1 MTDRLKG
8 ATVVFTADIRDDDA
22 ESILNAIRM
31 IKGVLAVTGV
41 LSDSDDW
48 MNRRRIQAEMRQRVS
63 AALAALELNE
73 DG

>member
-8 ATVVFTADIRDDDA
+8 ATVVFKADIREDDA

-41 LSDSDDW
+41 ISDSDDW
-48 MNRRRIQAEMRQRVS
+48 MNRRRIEGEMRERIR
-63 AALAALELNE
+63 AALEPNE
-73 DG
+73 NG